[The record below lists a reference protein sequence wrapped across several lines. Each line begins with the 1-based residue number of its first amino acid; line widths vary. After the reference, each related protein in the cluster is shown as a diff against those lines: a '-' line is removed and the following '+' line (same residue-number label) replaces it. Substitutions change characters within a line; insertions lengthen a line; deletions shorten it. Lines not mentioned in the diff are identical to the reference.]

1 MKAKAKI
8 KWTLDVL
15 MTIALFFLMGYQFW
29 GKAVH
34 EWIGTGMFVLFIAH
48 QVCNLNWYKSLFRGR
63 YTPIRILQC
72 MINILTLAAMLALMY
87 SGITMSRHVFA
98 FLPIRGGMG
107 LRIHALLGIALCV
120 LFLLHHFLNIRW
132 YAVLFKGQYHFRRI
146 IMTASDFLLFFA
158 LLAIMLSSL
167 MISGLVFPFSF
178 LPAAFYWR
186 DIYMMSTAWGFVLM
200 AFHLGVHSHSL
211 LSGMEKRMSETIF
224 GYVIYLPQLL
234 VWGAGIYGFL
244 QSGLWNDMRM
254 IPQNLPP
261 LPTSLFYVEYIGMI
275 GGMCVAVIMFRF
287 YEISDAERAD
297 NISTSTNSQSAVKA
311 RDLRSNDKAVL
322 AMKKAYEQFY
332 PDGYFVT
339 KRGEKVDNGRYNT
352 AHIVNLTDLGKQLIA
367 WHSQRPNLSY
377 GETKIFDKY

>member
-1 MKAKAKI
+1 
-8 KWTLDVL
+8 
-15 MTIALFFLMGYQFW
+15 
-29 GKAVH
+29 
-34 EWIGTGMFVLFIAH
+34 
-48 QVCNLNWYKSLFRGR
+48 
-63 YTPIRILQC
+63 
-72 MINILTLAAMLALMY
+72 
-87 SGITMSRHVFA
+87 MS
-98 FLPIRGGMG
+98 
-107 LRIHALLGIALCV
+107 
-120 LFLLHHFLNIRW
+120 
-132 YAVLFKGQYHFRRI
+132 K
-146 IMTASDFLLFFA
+146 
-158 LLAIMLSSL
+158 
-167 MISGLVFPFSF
+167 
-178 LPAAFYWR
+178 
-186 DIYMMSTAWGFVLM
+186 
-200 AFHLGVHSHSL
+200 
-211 LSGMEKRMSETIF
+211 TIF

-339 KRGEKVDNGRYNT
+339 KRGEKIDNGRYNT